1 MAYKVF
7 LSYSTHD
14 LTLVNQIKQR
24 LTSTAVSV
32 FVAEYSVAPGQ
43 PLSATIIN
51 EIKTCDLFIL
61 LWSQSAKGSEWV
73 PQEIGVATSAG
84 KTIVPVLLEKDLAL
98 PGFLKEH
105 KYLSAY
111 DDPAAALE
119 WLTKEVYGRATQAAK
134 SQGLVWFGLGALFAW
149 LMTRESDEDEEYD

>member
-7 LSYSTHD
+7 VSYSTHD
-14 LTLVNQIKQR
+14 LSLVNQIKQR
-24 LTSTAVSV
+24 LTSSAVSV
-32 FVAEYSVAPGQ
+32 FVAEYAVAPGQ

-61 LWSQSAKGSEWV
+61 LWSQNAKSSEWV
-73 PQEIGVATSAG
+73 PQEIGVATAAG
-84 KTIVPVLLEKDLAL
+84 KTIVPVLLEKELAL
-98 PGFLKEH
+98 PGFLKEQ

-111 DDPAAALE
+111 DDPSEALE
-119 WLTKEVYGRATQAAK
+119 WLTREVFGRATQAAK

-149 LMTRESDEDEEYD
+149 LMTRDGDEDEEYN